1 LNDVAVDCTDVAHA
15 ARTAP
20 LGRVGRR
27 SGTGSTVHAA
37 HAAHAARAA
46 HTAESEVAAA
56 AVEFVPAVRVAQ
68 PVTPDAVPV
77 IVSAGVDF
85 AVAVFDAVEQ
95 GMAAVVAGAA
105 VAAGTAAAAEG
116 PSHSRNW
123 PQAGR
128 RRRGREASQAA
139 MARRSL
145 HSPQT
150 CLRHWVLRCRQ
161 LGPCPCSWLEC
172 PYLVFLNGPCA
183 FAWQSEVTRRDRC
196 AFRCCPADSR
206 QRTTGVP

>member
-20 LGRVGRR
+20 LGSAGHR
-27 SGTGSTVHAA
+27 SGTGSPV

-68 PVTPDAVPV
+68 LVTPDVVPV
-77 IVSAGVDF
+77 LVSADVDA

-105 VAAGTAAAAEG
+105 VAAGTAAAAES
-116 PSHSRNW
+116 PSHSPHW
-123 PQAGR
+123 PRAGR
-128 RRRGREASQAA
+128 RRPGREASQAA

-145 HSPQT
+145 HSPQK
-150 CLRHWVLRCRQ
+150 CSRHWVLMCRQ